1 VLCPS
6 VDAHLRKLAKYT
18 PVAAPGCSSLVLTV
32 SRPAVRFTTLQSG
45 RCTVNNDP
53 KRPVVD
59 TRHGVCRLTALRG
72 TVFTPSARR
81 RSFFEARQP
90 VREFDPAE
98 LVTGPAVSDRWKC
111 VWIIE
116 AAGGHVDGRPV
127 FSAPIRQRGAA
138 APTESP
144 RDGRRRVVF
153 NRFPDGECE
162 VICIHVRPRHD
173 CRGGGLATTAAL
185 TSAGNQRFAL
195 NSIPHRA
202 TQTPTLN
209 NLAHGAPFESARF
222 YELYF
227 SSDLAPAMQRSWL
240 LLSANCYCG
249 NRLTHGP
256 YLNAPLRAT
265 FLRLPSH
272 PQGHAGH
279 RLAGI
284 ATELCAEPRWAPA
297 HSPSPPRD
305 PPPIHHATE
314 RTMYGE
320 WRPVTGFSQPTQQ
333 SLRSCAPGT

>member
-1 VLCPS
+1 LS
-6 VDAHLRKLAKYT
+6 V
-18 PVAAPGCSSLVLTV
+18 PESGPC
-32 SRPAVRFTTLQSG
+32 RPEI
-45 RCTVNNDP
+45 DP

-59 TRHGVCRLTALRG
+59 TRHEVCRLTALRG

-81 RSFFEARQP
+81 RSLFEARQP

-98 LVTGPAVSDRWKC
+98 LVTGPDVSGRWKC

-153 NRFPDGECE
+153 NRFPGGECE
-162 VICIHVRPRHD
+162 VICIHVRPQHD
-173 CRGGGLATTAAL
+173 RRGGSLATTAAL

-209 NLAHGAPFESARF
+209 NLAHGAPLESSWF

-227 SSDLAPAMQRSWL
+227 SSDLAPGMQRSWL

-249 NRLTHGP
+249 NRLPHGP
-256 YLNAPLRAT
+256 HLNAPLRAA
-265 FLRLPSH
+265 FLRLLKTASGRFGAYTGVRFPS
-272 PQGHAGH
+272 
-279 RLAGI
+279 
-284 ATELCAEPRWAPA
+284 APG
-297 HSPSPPRD
+297 SDGNPVRD
-305 PPPIHHATE
+305 SGPCTGKDDPL
-314 RTMYGE
+314 
-320 WRPVTGFSQPTQQ
+320 RPV
-333 SLRSCAPGT
+333 APGCFEEPFFVRCFAGPGVCILRVCGLPPTTRGWFHV